1 MGRIVYYD
9 YNGNEI
15 EPPKSDVIKQT
26 NADRIRAVSD
36 EELAELIASVQQDIV
51 DYYSCKKHVPELPV
65 ESKIWLDWLKQEA
78 EE

>member
-1 MGRIVYYD
+1 MDIQKLYGQAIVR
-9 YNGNEI
+9 N
-15 EPPKSDVIKQT
+15 IKPQT
-26 NADRIRAVSD
+26 NADRVRAMTD
-36 EELAELIASVQQDIV
+36 EELAEWIVSVQQDIV